1 MRDGT
6 MPSTTHQGG
15 CVLIL
20 TRKQG
25 ESITIGDDIKVTVL
39 GVFGRQVRLGV
50 DAPIKVVVHREEVYL
65 KIKEENK
72 KARSIKSDLA
82 GLARLIKGKVTGED
96 QSRDAGSGIEL
107 RSSHRPPKGAP
118 GPRRHGAKGE

>member
-1 MRDGT
+1 
-6 MPSTTHQGG
+6 
-15 CVLIL
+15 VLIL

-72 KARSIKSDLA
+72 KARSIKTDLA

-96 QSRDAGSGIEL
+96 TTRESGSGIEL
-107 RSSHRPPKGAP
+107 RSTHRPPKSVT
-118 GPRRHGAKGE
+118 GPRRRGTQGSNS